1 MQNITEETTFEE
13 LINIAKQRDLDADKW
28 RHKQVAE
35 HTRNLFIL
43 DETTDDEL
51 RDEFVAECN
60 DLIDDEMCNIEESEV
75 KINTAKRLL
84 TESNDFANDDYKI
97 SVINN
102 LNFMIDM

>member
-35 HTRNLFIL
+35 HKRNLFIL